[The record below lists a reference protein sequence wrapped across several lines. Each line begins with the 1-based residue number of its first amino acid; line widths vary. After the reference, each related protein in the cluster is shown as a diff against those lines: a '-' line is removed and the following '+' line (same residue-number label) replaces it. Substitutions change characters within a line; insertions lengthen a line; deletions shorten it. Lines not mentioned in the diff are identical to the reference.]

1 MLTDAAVRKAFLAVP
16 RERFVA
22 EAAARDGLEAVYRNQ
37 VILTTRDE
45 RGMYT
50 SSSSQPSMMALMLER
65 LDVRE
70 GQRLLEVG
78 AGTGYNG
85 ALLAEL
91 VGPGGRVVSVE
102 LEPATARGARRALA
116 GFAPVKVVGGDGR
129 QGFGRGAPYDRI
141 IVTASGPAVPV
152 ALFEQLVEGGLLEL
166 PLWIDRAGQTQAIVT
181 FRKQEG
187 RLRSVAVVFGGFMPL
202 REAAGARVPAGGV
215 YLSAHERLDGHG
227 RPLVMLGGEAL
238 QRLSAT
244 GRRRLLSLALSE
256 PRRSQFGLRC
266 PRGALLLYLVLEAP
280 RSFVGSWH
288 APGLIGAD
296 GRGLA
301 LLAGRRTFTRIEA
314 YGDPEPERLLRDLVE
329 RWKQHGRP
337 TERDLRVEVTF
348 GREGKSSITWS
359 WDS

>member
-1 MLTDAAVRKAFLAVP
+1 MP
-16 RERFVA
+16 RERFVP

-45 RGMYT
+45 RGMWT
-50 SSSSQPSMMALMLER
+50 SSSSQPSIMALMLER

-70 GQRLLEVG
+70 GQRVLEIG

-91 VGPGGRVVSVE
+91 VGPAGRVVSVE

-141 IVTASGPAVPV
+141 IVTASGAEVPS

-166 PLWIDRAGQTQAIVT
+166 PLWVDRAGQTQAIVT
-181 FRKQEG
+181 FRKQAG
-187 RLRSVAVVFGGFMPL
+187 RLRSTAVLFGGFMPL
-202 REAAGARVPAGGV
+202 REAAGAAVPAGGV
-215 YLSAHERLDGHG
+215 QLSANERVGGHG

-238 QRLSAT
+238 RKLSAT
-244 GRRRLLSLALSE
+244 ARRRLLSLALSE
-256 PRRSQFGLRC
+256 PRVSQLGLRG

-280 RSFVGSWH
+280 QHFVGSWL

-301 LLAGRRTFTRIEA
+301 LLAGRRTITRIEA
-314 YGDPEPERLLRDLVE
+314 YGDPGPERLLRDLVE
-329 RWKQHGRP
+329 RWKRHGRP
-337 TERDLRVEVTF
+337 TERDLRVDVSF
-348 GREGKSSITWS
+348 GREGRSSIAWGWS
-359 WDS
+359 S

>member
-65 LDVRE
+65 LELCE
-70 GQRLLEVG
+70 GQRVLEVG

-91 VGPGGRVVSVE
+91 VGPGGSVVSVE

-141 IVTASGPAVPV
+141 IVTASGADVPS

-187 RLRSVAVVFGGFMPL
+187 RLRSVAVLFGGFMPL
-202 REAAGARVPAGGV
+202 REAAGAAVPAGGV
-215 YLSAHERLDGHG
+215 HLSASERLDGKG
-227 RPLVMLGGEAL
+227 RALVSLSGEGL

-256 PRRSQFGLRC
+256 PRVS
-266 PRGALLLYLVLEAP
+266 
-280 RSFVGSWH
+280 
-288 APGLIGAD
+288 
-296 GRGLA
+296 
-301 LLAGRRTFTRIEA
+301 
-314 YGDPEPERLLRDLVE
+314 
-329 RWKQHGRP
+329 
-337 TERDLRVEVTF
+337 
-348 GREGKSSITWS
+348 
-359 WDS
+359 